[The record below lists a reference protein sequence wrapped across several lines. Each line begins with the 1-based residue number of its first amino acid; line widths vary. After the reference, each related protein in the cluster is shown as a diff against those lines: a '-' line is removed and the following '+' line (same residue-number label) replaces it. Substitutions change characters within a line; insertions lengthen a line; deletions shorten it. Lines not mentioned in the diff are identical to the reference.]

1 MTHLDGKNLVSKEYL
16 ESINAKPNPLP
27 KQAYESG
34 QKSIKQQS
42 KHTIDKTGLPDAPLN
57 ENNVLTAVDLSD
69 IRTSAEVNNAKSQFL
84 KGVQDQ
90 NGDPNSSIFIDE
102 N

>member
-84 KGVQDQ
+84 KGVQEKD
-90 NGDPNSSIFIDE
+90 GDPNSIIFLDK